1 MEPRQYRTLKKIKK
15 SEIYDFR
22 DSKEEEKEIITYLGH
37 KGYISYETDDNDPP
51 RTPTHLC
58 GIRQEGRAALYEW
71 RVDKIY
77 RLIPTYLAIFA
88 SVGGYRKELAL
99 IIQVLEKL
107 WRQLVGS

>member
-1 MEPRQYRTLKKIKK
+1 MEPRQYRTLKKIEK
-15 SEIYDFR
+15 SKMYDFKNA
-22 DSKEEEKEIITYLGH
+22 SEEEREIITYLGQ
-37 KGYISYETDDNDPP
+37 KGYMTYESDDNDPP
-51 RTPTHLC
+51 RAKTHLC
-58 GIRQEGRAALYEW
+58 RIRQEGRAALYEW

-99 IIQVLEKL
+99 IIQVLGKL